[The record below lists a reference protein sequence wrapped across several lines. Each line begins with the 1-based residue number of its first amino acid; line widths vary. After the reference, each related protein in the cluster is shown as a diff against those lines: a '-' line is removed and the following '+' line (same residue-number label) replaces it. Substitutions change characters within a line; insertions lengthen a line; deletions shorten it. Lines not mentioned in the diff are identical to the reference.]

1 MVENKRISESS
12 VPENGKRSFENDKID
27 DTFVN
32 VVDEDYLSWLP
43 APVRAYSFGYCLLA
57 LNHRSGIIIRTIQIA
72 PLGVDALEWCREFLS
87 SKMADW
93 SNLKGDVEFNSDASY
108 VCLATKQILCHSKF
122 SYLPTDIH
130 QHLTVSL

>member
-12 VPENGKRSFENDKID
+12 VPENGTRSFENDKID

-57 LNHRSGIIIRTIQIA
+57 LNHRSGIIDVYKRQ
-72 PLGVDALEWCREFLS
+72 GYYKVVFLPYRS
-87 SKMADW
+87 S
-93 SNLKGDVEFNSDASY
+93 
-108 VCLATKQILCHSKF
+108 
-122 SYLPTDIH
+122 
-130 QHLTVSL
+130 